1 MQRRPRV
8 FVPVVLAALVLL
20 ATAGPAA
27 AHSPNLSASSLA
39 GAPDAIDTIVP
50 VLTTAPAPPGLPW
63 YLLVVLALGVAAV
76 WRRPRRA
83 LAVALVLLLCV
94 FAFENA
100 LHSVHHGLDPKQ
112 QTECTVAA
120 AAAHLA
126 AVQVDG
132 ITPPSLVL
140 PTTGG
145 AVEAGPSVA
154 LIRFLSPEQGRAPPS
169 AIL

>member
-8 FVPVVLAALVLL
+8 FVPVVLTALVLL
-20 ATAGPAA
+20 ATAEPAA

-50 VLTTAPAPPGLPW
+50 VLTAAPALPALPW
-63 YLLVVLALGVAAV
+63 YLPVVLALGVAAV

>member
-8 FVPVVLAALVLL
+8 FVPVVLTALVLL

-50 VLTTAPAPPGLPW
+50 VLTAAPAPPALPW
-63 YLLVVLALGVAAV
+63 YLPVVLALGVAAV

-83 LAVALVLLLCV
+83 LAVALVMLLCV

-140 PTTGG
+140 PTAGG
-145 AVEAGPSVA
+145 AVEAGRSVA